1 MPRIVRVVIA
11 LGGLALAVAGAMQFW
26 HGFRGLTADDHATV
40 VTDARL
46 TAIKQAAGDFLTIAK
61 GSETSGQPPR
71 ASDPKVKAL
80 LDTVFDV
87 TVLNTAQ
94 PLPRGDLDNL
104 NEWMSQGLRVA
115 TVYIFADTG
124 YTEFSQVAKL
134 DTEAQQKLAQ
144 QVAHNT
150 VAFAPEMGRYLD
162 AQLYILGATAWCVS
176 ADMTSEPDE
185 YKSTQAQN
193 GLGKIRNGVVQTL
206 TGTLTTLLT
215 EGLNDAW
222 RRDRLAALT
231 AIAPK
236 VVALL
241 LPDQRKTVH
250 DTAVQVAA
258 QMTDATVKNGLN
270 AFAQTVGG

>member
-11 LGGLALAVAGAMQFW
+11 LGGLALVVAGAMQFW
-26 HGFRGLTADDHATV
+26 HGFRSLAVDDHATV

-46 TAIKQAAGDFLTIAK
+46 ARIKQAAGDFVTIAK

-71 ASDPKVKAL
+71 ESDAKVKAL
-80 LDTVFDV
+80 LDTVFDA

-124 YTEFSQVAKL
+124 YTEFLQVAKL
-134 DTEAQQKLAQ
+134 DTAAQQKLAQ

-162 AQLYILGATAWCVS
+162 AQLYILGATAWCVM
-176 ADMTSEPDE
+176 AGMTSEPE
-185 YKSTQAQN
+185 RIN
-193 GLGKIRNGVVQTL
+193 
-206 TGTLTTLLT
+206 
-215 EGLNDAW
+215 
-222 RRDRLAALT
+222 
-231 AIAPK
+231 
-236 VVALL
+236 
-241 LPDQRKTVH
+241 QRKRKTGW
-250 DTAVQVAA
+250 ARS
-258 QMTDATVKNGLN
+258 ATGWCRR
-270 AFAQTVGG
+270 